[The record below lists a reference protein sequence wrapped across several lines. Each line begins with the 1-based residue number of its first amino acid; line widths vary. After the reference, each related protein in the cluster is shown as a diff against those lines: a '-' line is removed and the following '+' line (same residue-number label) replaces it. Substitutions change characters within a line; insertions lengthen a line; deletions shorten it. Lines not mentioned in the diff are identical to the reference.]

1 MATFPFNS
9 MKVSESDDEEI
20 PFVIARD
27 LVQGAKALTEEE
39 IVAIAF
45 ALDSLVSFDTEEP
58 PTMWKIRS
66 RLLALSPRM

>member
-1 MATFPFNS
+1 
-9 MKVSESDDEEI
+9 MKIIENDDDEI

-27 LVQGAKALTEEE
+27 LAPAPKALTEEE
-39 IVAIAF
+39 VVAIAF
-45 ALDSLVSFDTEEP
+45 ALDSLVSFDSEEP